1 MTDQEKQL
9 SNEER
14 KRKIRERYKG
24 VDRDALELIPAREIV
39 SFNEDTSFKR
49 VAAYCRVSTDD
60 PNQTSSYELQKNH
73 YEEYIKEHPGWELV
87 GIYADEGIS
96 GTSLA
101 HREEFNR
108 MLEDCYAGKIDLIVT
123 KSISRFARNTVDA
136 ISTVRKLAQRSSPVG
151 VLFETENLYTLNQ
164 TSEMILTVLSAAA
177 QEESHT
183 KSEIMNISIEHR
195 FSRGIF
201 LTPEL
206 LGFDKDEDGNLV
218 INGEEAETVKV
229 IFYLYLNGFSCNDI
243 AGLLTE
249 YGRKTKLGN
258 TKWTAGSI
266 RSVLQNERHCG
277 DVLARKTW
285 TPSFL
290 DHKSRKNNNDRNQ
303 YRLRDHHE
311 AIVSRDVFRTAS
323 RLQAFRWYCAKNR
336 PLPVLSVVDD
346 GIFKGYVPI
355 DKDWTGFSPEEY
367 RTASESCMGTK
378 AEIAQEAADAA
389 RLDLSGYEIVRAQ
402 FFSTIQNPALT
413 ISNGKMRFNTAC
425 LKKFQD
431 VEYVELLLN
440 SVNRCIAI
448 RPCEKEN
455 PNAIHWGRL
464 RESRWFVSQVSCRG
478 LARTLF
484 DIMNWE
490 DGVKYRFRGEFI
502 QNGEDKLMLFQLDE
516 PEMIKVEEIVL
527 PPQEA
532 DEPEENAD
540 VTEVVIRKRML
551 VFPEEWENSFGRPA
565 SSLSGIQMLTQEHY
579 AKEWDVLRPAREL
592 DGDDV
597 FTVEK
602 LQVMMQETEKIMEG
616 WTLNE

>member
-1 MTDQEKQL
+1 M
-9 SNEER
+9 
-14 KRKIRERYKG
+14 
-24 VDRDALELIPAREIV
+24 
-39 SFNEDTSFKR
+39 
-49 VAAYCRVSTDD
+49 
-60 PNQTSSYELQKNH
+60 
-73 YEEYIKEHPGWELV
+73 
-87 GIYADEGIS
+87 
-96 GTSLA
+96 
-101 HREEFNR
+101 
-108 MLEDCYAGKIDLIVT
+108 
-123 KSISRFARNTVDA
+123 
-136 ISTVRKLAQRSSPVG
+136 
-151 VLFETENLYTLNQ
+151 
-164 TSEMILTVLSAAA
+164 
-177 QEESHT
+177 
-183 KSEIMNISIEHR
+183 
-195 FSRGIF
+195 
-201 LTPEL
+201 
-206 LGFDKDEDGNLV
+206 
-218 INGEEAETVKV
+218 
-229 IFYLYLNGFSCNDI
+229 
-243 AGLLTE
+243 
-249 YGRKTKLGN
+249 
-258 TKWTAGSI
+258 
-266 RSVLQNERHCG
+266 
-277 DVLARKTW
+277 
-285 TPSFL
+285 
-290 DHKSRKNNNDRNQ
+290 
-303 YRLRDHHE
+303 
-311 AIVSRDVFRTAS
+311 
-323 RLQAFRWYCAKNR
+323 
-336 PLPVLSVVDD
+336 SVVDD
-346 GIFKGYVPI
+346 GILKGYVPI

-378 AEIAQEAADAA
+378 AGLAQKAAGTA

-455 PNAIHWGRL
+455 PNAIHWGKL
-464 RESRWFVSQVSCRG
+464 RESRWYVSQVSCRG

-532 DEPEENAD
+532 DKPEENAD
-540 VTEVVIRKRML
+540 VTEVVIKKRML